1 MNNYKVVYFID
12 NRYYYTNDINK
23 FINNKKINK
32 ITRLRLNN
40 VNIKELP
47 ENLDNIKELIILHC
61 NNINKIPIYKKLE
74 KLHLYDCNNIN
85 EIEENNKLK
94 KLIIHYCESLYNI
107 SNKFYE
113 LEELDI
119 FKTNIINISNTYK
132 KLKILKID
140 YNININ
146 NFPDEYY
153 DIILNNYI

>member
-1 MNNYKVVYFID
+1 MNNYKVIYFIN

-23 FINNKKINK
+23 FINNKEINK

-40 VNIKELP
+40 VNIRELP

-61 NNINKIPIYKKLE
+61 NNIN
-74 KLHLYDCNNIN
+74 
-85 EIEENNKLK
+85 EIQENNKLK

-107 SNKFYE
+107 SNKFNE

-119 FKTNIINISNTYK
+119 FKTNIINIPNTYK
-132 KLKILKID
+132 KIKILKID

-146 NFPDEYY
+146 NFPEEYY
-153 DIILNNYI
+153 DIILNDYI